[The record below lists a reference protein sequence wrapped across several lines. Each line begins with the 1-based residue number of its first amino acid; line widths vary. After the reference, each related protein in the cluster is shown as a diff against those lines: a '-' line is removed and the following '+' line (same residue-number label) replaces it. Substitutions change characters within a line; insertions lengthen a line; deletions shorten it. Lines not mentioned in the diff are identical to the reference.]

1 MHSILVPV
9 DFSDASFSA
18 FQYGVML
25 ANQFF
30 SQVKLLHISPVPVVE
45 SFGYSYPL
53 PNAQLDDLETRQKV
67 EGLFQEWEDRI
78 PTALKK
84 NIEIATTYSYGNA
97 EVEISKYIQETPPSL
112 LIMGTSQHNRLNG
125 SLYGDVIKKVLPQL
139 NCPLLIVPEN
149 YPFQPIQHI
158 AFGTVFDDQDHEVIE
173 ELMDFAFLSEATI
186 HCVHVGNGR
195 SAAKTSFTA
204 GLSTLRKKFNRD
216 VKFHTIQM
224 PDPNSHRVVQE
235 LLSFANYESI
245 QMMTLLKHD
254 RGFWGNL
261 FHHSVVETI
270 SNISPIPILVFNLER
285 DSSKFLSS
293 P

>member
-30 SQVKLLHISPVPVVE
+30 SQIKLLHVSTVPVVE
-45 SFGYSYPL
+45 SFGYSHL
-53 PNAQLDDLETRQKV
+53 MPNAQVDDLATRQKV
-67 EGLFQEWEDRI
+67 EGLFREWEERI
-78 PTALKK
+78 PTPLKK
-84 NIEIATTYSYGNA
+84 NIEIATAYGYGTA
-97 EVEISKYIQETPPSL
+97 EVEIANYIQETPPSL
-112 LIMGTSQHNRLNG
+112 LIMGKSQLNG
-125 SLYGDVIKKVLPQL
+125 SLYGDVIKKVLQQL
-139 NCPLLIVPEN
+139 TCPLLIVPEN
-149 YPFQPIQHI
+149 YQFQPIQHI
-158 AFGTVFDDQDHEVIE
+158 AYGTVFDDQDHKVIE

-186 HCVHVGNGR
+186 HCVHIGDGKNADKG
-195 SAAKTSFTA
+195 SFTT

-216 VKFHTIQM
+216 VKFHNIQM
-224 PDPNSHRVVQE
+224 PDPNSRRVVQE
-235 LLSFANYESI
+235 LLAFSNYESI

-261 FHHSVVETI
+261 FHHSVVENI

-285 DSSKFLSS
+285 DPTKSLS
-293 P
+293 